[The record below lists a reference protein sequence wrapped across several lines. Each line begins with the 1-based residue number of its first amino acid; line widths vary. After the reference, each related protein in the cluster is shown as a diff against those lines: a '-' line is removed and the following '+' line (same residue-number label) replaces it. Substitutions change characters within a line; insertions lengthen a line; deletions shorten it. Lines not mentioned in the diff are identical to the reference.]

1 MKDGTFYEGE
11 FKDGEITGHG
21 FKYFARTRNTFSGQF
36 YMGEIEGDGVM
47 RYSDGSTY
55 EGQWRNN
62 QREGIAYAHHL

>member
-21 FKYFARTRNTFSGQF
+21 FKYWAVSRNTYSGQF

-47 RYSDGSTY
+47 RYSDGSVY
-55 EGQWRNN
+55 EGQWANN
-62 QREGIAYAHHL
+62 KREGTLL